1 MPVDPATT
9 DPVTTNPS
17 RQERGAATRTARGAE
32 TRRLLLEAA
41 GQLFA
46 EQGYHATTVPDI
58 VKAAG
63 VGHGTF
69 YEYFGSRHQILLALT
84 QQAIES
90 RGNGPRLQST
100 NLAERIRSEIFW
112 YLAEHV
118 EHLQLWKVWHEASS
132 FDADLAAARRAERAR
147 RVKRVRRGIE
157 AAGAPP
163 GVDVGVAAA
172 ALNAMLEEF
181 AYRWFVEGDGPGT
194 SAADLVAASETLS
207 TIWLSA
213 MGLTPPRP

>member
-1 MPVDPATT
+1 
-9 DPVTTNPS
+9 
-17 RQERGAATRTARGAE
+17 
-32 TRRLLLEAA
+32 
-41 GQLFA
+41 LFA
-46 EQGYHATTVPDI
+46 EQGYHATSVPDI

-84 QQAIES
+84 EEAIKA
-90 RGNGPRLQST
+90 RGSAPRLAST
-100 NLAERIRSEIFW
+100 SLPERIRAEIYW
-112 YLAEHV
+112 YLTDHV

-132 FDADLAAARRAERAR
+132 FDPDVAAARRAERAR

-163 GVDVGVAAA
+163 GIDPAVAAA

-213 MGLTPPRP
+213 IGLR